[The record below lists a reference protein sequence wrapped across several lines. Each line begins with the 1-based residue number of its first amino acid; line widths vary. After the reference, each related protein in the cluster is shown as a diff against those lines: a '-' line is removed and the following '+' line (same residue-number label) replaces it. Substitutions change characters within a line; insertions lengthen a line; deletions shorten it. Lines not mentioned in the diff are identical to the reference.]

1 MKQSWTHNQKQ
12 CSYLKDIN
20 RRALVSA
27 LLHPR
32 DLQVIKDL
40 ISSFC
45 AAVCV
50 EMSSGTDVMLAL
62 NQRVPTQEIHSETHS
77 STKHTQRLP
86 KQHDSLTP
94 DLPEPRLNNY
104 SKHTQR
110 SSRIPVPTREDKTT
124 NKNTQTK
131 SALIQ
136 YFYVNSSQQQSRVF
150 ALSSGQKRL
159 FHLHRTL
166 FKHHSQ
172 SL

>member
-1 MKQSWTHNQKQ
+1 MHYCTPESFRL
-12 CSYLKDIN
+12 LK
-20 RRALVSA
+20 
-27 LLHPR
+27 
-32 DLQVIKDL
+32 
-40 ISSFC
+40 ISS
-45 AAVCV
+45 AHSVCV

-94 DLPEPRLNNY
+94 DLTEPRLNNY

-136 YFYVNSSQQQSRVF
+136 YFYANSSQQQSRVF